1 VGAELPLPL
10 LVVWQGFG
18 KISQTFAYFQHA
30 DQLKLLAQP
39 LGTMYRVGALI
50 TNIHTLID
58 GGGTTEA
65 YFQCQAPFDVEW
77 YLAV

>member
-1 VGAELPLPL
+1 MPSSAVLHA
-10 LVVWQGFG
+10 
-18 KISQTFAYFQHA
+18 QTFAYFQHA

>member
-1 VGAELPLPL
+1 VPSSAVLHA
-10 LVVWQGFG
+10 
-18 KISQTFAYFQHA
+18 QTFAYFQHA